1 MAWAVKN
8 FMQDLNLVDVWESSK
23 KFTWRR
29 PNSDCFS
36 VIDHIFY
43 AKELFDLVS
52 ADTDWSM
59 SMSDHA
65 AVLACLNIKSVDS
78 RPRSKITRLDSNI
91 LKGDKEAEIKE
102 EIYKMINEAP
112 PDWDPHLKLEY
123 AKMSIRTVIEKAQA
137 ERKVREVGEEDHLNV
152 ELDLAVKSLETP
164 DLMAVRR
171 TELIDYIEE
180 LRVLKAILIE
190 NKGKCLA
197 KKLGT
202 K

>member
-8 FMQDLNLVDVWESSK
+8 FMQNLNLVDVWESSK

-65 AVLACLNIKSVDS
+65 AVLACLNIKSVDR

-112 PDWDPHLKLEY
+112 PDWDPHLKT
-123 AKMSIRTVIEKAQA
+123 R
-137 ERKVREVGEEDHLNV
+137 VR
-152 ELDLAVKSLETP
+152 
-164 DLMAVRR
+164 
-171 TELIDYIEE
+171 
-180 LRVLKAILIE
+180 
-190 NKGKCLA
+190 
-197 KKLGT
+197 
-202 K
+202 